1 MKSIFMM
8 AAAIAA
14 VSCAQEIMPEG
25 VTGNTDNT
33 VNVELQPMTFSA
45 ISSDESKAVLDNRS
59 IQWQSGDAISVFD
72 GSGNRKFTTTDNGS
86 KATFEGLAAV
96 AEEYYAIYP
105 YQENAVFTASGTVN
119 GSDFENYISMTIPT
133 EQTATAGSFDPKAF
147 LSISKVDAEGNL
159 RFNNLLGLVQFKL
172 ADAANVASV
181 SLSGN
186 NSEQLAGD
194 IYAYYTAEGN
204 QKNTYGAERSKLVT
218 LKGEFVADTDYY
230 FAVRPCG
237 FEQGLTISVEYKN
250 GETVTRKYLSSTKA
264 PAEVLTAGSMMK
276 LGTLNNLKEGTPN
289 DLYIAYQHGFDLT
302 FGDQVINKATFGEA
316 NLVKSGSSITTD
328 DVHFIDPVI
337 TDVTLSKPTS
347 AEEYGRVIV
356 IGRYK
361 DQRSKL
367 TRSAVYY
374 FQATDNNDDLFLMAN
389 VEYISSF
396 DTKYLFY
403 TEAISKIQEKVIFD
417 NCRLKSTAGGYNK
430 KDFIQIGSTAPI
442 SNIQIVNCDIEAAG
456 NSAVHN
462 LIAIGSGASCSS
474 LVLKNNIIWNPDY
487 QTAKT
492 TFQIAQLNK
501 STATKLTKLV
511 LDSNTF
517 VHTYT
522 TGNGY
527 VYIQG
532 DQISDLTITNNLFYL
547 PTHSSGNHN
556 IVDFCLTTTNHIS
569 KDNACVIAADADNA
583 QIQIMPDSKNYPES
597 VEQVL
602 VFKGVNPFE
611 TEDYENVVFIPTSE
625 YSTYG
630 AKR

>member
-1 MKSIFMM
+1 MKTMKSIFMM

-105 YQENAVFTASGTVN
+105 YQENAVFTATGTVN

-181 SLSGN
+181 TLSGN

-204 QKNTYGAERSKLVT
+204 QKNTYGAATSKLVT

-237 FEQGLTISVEYKN
+237 FEQGLTISVEYKD

-264 PAEVLTAGSMMK
+264 PSKVLTAGSMMK
-276 LGTLNNLKEGTPN
+276 LGTLDNLKEGTPN
-289 DLYIAYQHGFDLT
+289 DLFIAYQHGFDLT
-302 FGDQVINKATFGEA
+302 FGDQLINKATFGEA
-316 NLVKSGSSITTD
+316 NLVKTAGSRISTN
-328 DVHFIDPVI
+328 DVYFIDPAI
-337 TDVTLSKPTS
+337 SDVTLSNPAS
-347 AEEYGRVIV
+347 EEEYGRVVV

-367 TRSAVYY
+367 TRANVYY
-374 FQATDNNDDLFLMAN
+374 FHSTGNNDDLFLMAN
-389 VEYISSF
+389 IDYEGTTTS
-396 DTKYLFY
+396 KYLFY
-403 TEAISKIQEKVIFD
+403 NKFTTPQEKVIFD
-417 NCRLKSTAGGYNK
+417 NCKLKSTAGGAGV
-430 KDFIQIGSTAPI
+430 KDYIQIGSAAPI

-456 NSAVHN
+456 DTHN
-462 LIAIGSGASCSS
+462 LITLGKNVICNSIE
-474 LVLKNNIIWNPDY
+474 LKNNIFLNPDY
-487 QTAKT
+487 ENTKT
-492 TFQIAQLNK
+492 IFQCITINK
-501 STATKLTKLV
+501 TGSKLSKLI

-517 VHTYT
+517 MHTYT
-522 TGNGY
+522 NSNGY
-527 VYIQG
+527 VYVQG
-532 DQISDLTITNNLFYL
+532 EQIGDFTITYNLFYL
-547 PTHSSGNHN
+547 PSHSSGYHN
-556 IVDFCLTTTNHIS
+556 IVDYNHTEATQIFNN
-569 KDNACVIAADADNA
+569 NACVIAEGAAG
-583 QIQIMPDSKNYPES
+583 QIQMPTKEFKEGC
-597 VEQVL
+597 EQVL